1 MAVVAVAIIRLAL
14 DGQEGR
20 VVAAAAVALMREE
33 LAREDKETGAA
44 LAQEFLTPV
53 ELAVV
58 LVVLALRL
66 AARMEV
72 RGVLD

>member
-1 MAVVAVAIIRLAL
+1 MAIFVAELH
-14 DGQEGR
+14 GQEGR
-20 VVAAAAVALMREE
+20 VAVAVAVALMREE

-44 LAQEFLTPV
+44 LAQELITPV